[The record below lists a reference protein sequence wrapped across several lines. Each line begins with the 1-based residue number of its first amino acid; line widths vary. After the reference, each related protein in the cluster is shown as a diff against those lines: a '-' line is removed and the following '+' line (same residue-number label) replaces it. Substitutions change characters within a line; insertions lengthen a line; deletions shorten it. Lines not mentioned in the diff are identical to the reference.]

1 MTIHPKN
8 LCPARLTSRNSLISL
23 SIPIWLKTVFMEV
36 VYRHTDIMDNGFFR
50 FLSFGPSHTHTH
62 TISHK
67 HKLIVTGDSDSLQ
80 CSYETIHHTYI
91 IFYLK
96 LKGT

>member
-36 VYRHTDIMDNGFFR
+36 VCNIVYLVVNLRTTVYCYCYDIAYLVYNILVQYFTR
-50 FLSFGPSHTHTH
+50 PQPEL
-62 TISHK
+62 
-67 HKLIVTGDSDSLQ
+67 
-80 CSYETIHHTYI
+80 YI
-91 IFYLK
+91 TSIY
-96 LKGT
+96 